1 MTRMKKLAAA
11 TMTAALVSGVPTV
24 AYAMTPSTASAASA
38 GTSQATAAAAPA
50 ATKGGWAR
58 VVSPGERV
66 HAAPGVVLWLTEEG
80 KHWSTPDQPDQF
92 RSVVDGNIDPTRPSV
107 SLQAEPVG
115 DRYFLSGVYVTPDD
129 AADAATVR
137 VVTGLGTVTGTVV
150 RLPGHPGWGAWYA
163 TSPLPSSLPLPG
175 SPGSPFIRSVTVLD
189 AGHRP
194 LATLAIG

>member
-1 MTRMKKLAAA
+1 MTRMKKLATA
-11 TMTAALVSGVPTV
+11 TMTAALLAGVPTV
-24 AYAMTPSTASAASA
+24 AYAVAPSTAST
-38 GTSQATAAAAPA
+38 GTSQATAAAGAP

-66 HAAPGVVLWLTEEG
+66 NAAPGVVLWLTEEG

-107 SLQAEPVG
+107 SLQAETVG

-137 VVTGLGTVTGTVV
+137 VVTGLGAVTGTVV

-175 SPGSPFIRSVTVLD
+175 SPFIHSVTVFD

>member
-1 MTRMKKLAAA
+1 MKKLAAA
-11 TMTAALVSGVPTV
+11 TMTAALLSGVPTV
-24 AYAMTPSTASAASA
+24 AYAMTPSTASA
-38 GTSQATAAAAPA
+38 GTSQATAAAGAP

-80 KHWSTPDQPDQF
+80 KHWSTPNQPDQF

-115 DRYFLSGVYVTPDD
+115 DRYFLSGVYVIPDDAAD

-175 SPGSPFIRSVTVLD
+175 SPFIRSVTVFD

>member
-11 TMTAALVSGVPTV
+11 TMTAALLAGVPAV
-24 AYAMTPSTASAASA
+24 AYAVAPSTASTAPT
-38 GTSQATAAAAPA
+38 GTSQATAAAGAPA
-50 ATKGGWAR
+50 TRGGWAR

-66 HAAPGVVLWLTEEG
+66 NAAPGVVLWLTEEG

-107 SLQAEPVG
+107 SLQAETVG

-137 VVTGLGTVTGTVV
+137 VVTGLGTVTGSVV
-150 RLPGHPGWGAWYA
+150 RLPGHPRWGAWYA
-163 TSPLPSSLPLPG
+163 TSPLPSSFPQQ
-175 SPGSPFIRSVTVLD
+175 GSPFIRSVTVFD

-194 LATLAIG
+194 LATLAVG